1 MARVTGDLFVEL
13 LTDPKN
19 FHSFHLS
26 ILCVWFVFVC
36 MDVSACLCV
45 HTWVSPF
52 LRHPSTLFLM
62 TVSFTG
68 LALVN

>member
-26 ILCVWFVFVC
+26 ILCVCGLCSCVWMYVHVC
-36 MDVSACLCV
+36 VYTLGC
-45 HTWVSPF
+45 
-52 LRHPSTLFLM
+52 HPSSGTRPPC
-62 TVSFTG
+62 SS
-68 LALVN
+68 